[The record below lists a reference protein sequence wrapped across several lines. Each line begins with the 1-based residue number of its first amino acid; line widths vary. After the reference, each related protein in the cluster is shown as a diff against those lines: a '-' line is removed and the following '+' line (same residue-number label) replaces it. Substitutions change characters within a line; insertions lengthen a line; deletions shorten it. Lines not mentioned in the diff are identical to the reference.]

1 MRVLDPAL
9 DAVLNTLG
17 SSEID
22 KAILV
27 GFLENQVASAT
38 GRMNGL
44 ASSINDLARQRDAQ
58 LADVD
63 RLIIMLNKLTVE
75 KE

>member
-1 MRVLDPAL
+1 MRILDPAL

-17 SSEID
+17 ASEID

-44 ASSINDLARQRDAQ
+44 ASSIDDLTRQRETQ
-58 LADVD
+58 SQDVD
-63 RLIIMLNKLTVE
+63 RLTAMLTKLTVE

>member
-1 MRVLDPAL
+1 MRILDPAL
-9 DAVLNTLG
+9 NAVLDTLG
-17 SSEID
+17 ATEVD
-22 KAILV
+22 KAVLV

-44 ASSINDLARQRDAQ
+44 ASSIDDLTRQRETQ
-58 LADVD
+58 LTDVD
-63 RLIIMLNKLTVE
+63 RLTTMLNKLTVE